1 MRITMFILVA
11 CTLVGMS
18 MLAVSTPIVDLKTD
32 YYQVNGK
39 TPSEIRDDLD
49 MKTPIREDGLN
60 YDAHTDW
67 FVKWNFWW
75 NKSNGQCAIKKVT
88 TRVDIQYI
96 LPKLII
102 SRALP
107 KSLKQQW
114 EVYMKALLHH
124 EDGHKNIGVRAANE
138 IEKEIGN
145 MMARRTCKQL
155 ETDANRLGHK
165 IIENFHG
172 LDKEFDRKTD
182 HGVKDGAIFP

>member
-11 CTLVGMS
+11 FTLAGMS
-18 MLAVSTPIVDLKTD
+18 MLAVSTPIIDLKTD
-32 YYQVNGK
+32 YYQVNGV

-67 FVKWNFWW
+67 FVKWDFWW
-75 NKSNGQCAIKKVT
+75 NESNGQCTITKVT
-88 TRVDIQYI
+88 TRVDVEYI
-96 LPKLII
+96 LPKLTI

-107 KSLKQQW
+107 KSLKKKW

-124 EDGHKNIGVRAANE
+124 EDGHKDIGVRAANE

-145 MMARRTCKQL
+145 MTTRRTCKQL
-155 ETDANRLGHK
+155 EIDANRLGHK
-165 IIENFHG
+165 IIEKFRG
-172 LDKEFDRKTD
+172 FDEKFDRKSD
-182 HGVKDGAIFP
+182 HGAKNGATFP